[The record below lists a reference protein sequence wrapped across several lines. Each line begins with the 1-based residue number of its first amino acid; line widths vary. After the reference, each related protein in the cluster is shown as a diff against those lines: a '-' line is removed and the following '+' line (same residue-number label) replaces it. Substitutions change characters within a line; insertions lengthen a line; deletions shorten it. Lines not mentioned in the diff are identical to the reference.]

1 MKRRKAA
8 QGASLQHFFFIEDKG
23 CFFTSS
29 LSKMKMKIK
38 GASLQH
44 FFFIEDE
51 EKGCFFT
58 SSLSKM
64 KRKGFEEEASE

>member
-1 MKRRKAA
+1 MLLY
-8 QGASLQHFFFIEDKG
+8 S
-23 CFFTSS
+23 TSS
-29 LSKMKMKIK
+29 LSKIK

-51 EKGCFFT
+51 EKEKGCFFT

-64 KRKGFEEEASE
+64 KGASLQHFFFIEDEDKGEEALI